1 MGNLKV
7 AAKTTTKKAVKT
19 AVQAIMPK
27 MEDETMSKSVLKEKL
42 AAELAKRNVSKPVR
56 KTGKA
61 TVMTRDMNT
70 TQKIKCPEC
79 GGMNG
84 MVRLNQT
91 CDHCGFMLSVRLFPD
106 HEHYVRGLGVTTSG
120 RDTYDI
126 GDNTADDLRG
136 LTVDLVIEKTAALLA
151 GMDIIEGLSV
161 KLNKQFKKSGYN
173 WSSTSIAQWL
183 SDRYEGRNDGMVR
196 MNCGNIL
203 RAARKRESG
212 ENFA

>member
-1 MGNLKV
+1 MTTV
-7 AAKTTTKKAVKT
+7 KTSTKIKKATTKT
-19 AVQAIMPK
+19 AVRAIMPK
-27 MEDETMSKSVLKEKL
+27 MEDETMKNLK
-42 AAELAKRNVSKPVR
+42 AAELAKRDASKPVR

-70 TQKIKCPEC
+70 ERKIKCPEC

-126 GDNTADDLRG
+126 GDSTADDLRG
-136 LTVDLVIEKTAALLA
+136 LAIDLVVEKTAALLA
-151 GMDIIEGLSV
+151 GMDITEGLSV
-161 KLNKQFKKSGYN
+161 KLSKQFKKSGYN

>member
-1 MGNLKV
+1 MTTKTSTKTV
-7 AAKTTTKKAVKT
+7 ATKTTTRKAGKT
-19 AVQAIMPK
+19 AAQAIMPK
-27 MEDETMSKSVLKEKL
+27 MEDETMKNLK
-42 AAELAKRNVSKPVR
+42 AAELAKRNAAKPVR

-61 TVMTRDMNT
+61 TVMTRDMT
-70 TQKIKCPEC
+70 TAQKIKCPEC

-126 GDNTADDLRG
+126 GDDTADDLRG

-151 GMDIIEGLSV
+151 GMDITEGLSV

-173 WSSTSIAQWL
+173 WSSTSITQWL

>member
-1 MGNLKV
+1 MTTKTSTKTV
-7 AAKTTTKKAVKT
+7 AAKTTTRKARKT
-19 AVQAIMPK
+19 VVQAIMFK
-27 MEDETMSKSVLKEKL
+27 MEDETMKDLK
-42 AAELAKRNVSKPVR
+42 AAESAKRNASKPVR

-70 TQKIKCPEC
+70 ERKIKCPEC

-126 GDNTADDLRG
+126 GDSTADDLRG

-151 GMDIIEGLSV
+151 GMDITEGLSV